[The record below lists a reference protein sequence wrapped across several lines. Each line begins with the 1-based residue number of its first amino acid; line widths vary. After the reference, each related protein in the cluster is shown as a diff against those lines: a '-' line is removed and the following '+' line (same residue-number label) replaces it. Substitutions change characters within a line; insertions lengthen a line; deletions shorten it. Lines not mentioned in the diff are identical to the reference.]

1 MVKVDVKGDF
11 RHLEGFLKEQKE
23 HKFME
28 RLDYYGQMGVE
39 ALKQATP
46 KRTGK
51 TADSWYYYIRKYDDS
66 GSWIINWCNSNVN
79 VTPHG
84 RANIALIIETGHAT
98 RNGAYIAGR
107 EYIKPAIEPIFNK
120 ITQEIVKGVKG

>member
-1 MVKVDVKGDF
+1 MVKIDVKGDF

-84 RANIALIIETGHAT
+84 GANIALIIETGHAT

-107 EYIKPAIEPIFNK
+107 EYIKPASEPIFNT

>member
-28 RLDYYGQMGVE
+28 RLEHYGQMGVE
-39 ALKQATP
+39 ALKRATP

-51 TADSWYYYIRKYDDS
+51 TADSWYYDIRRYKDS
-66 GSWIINWCNSNVN
+66 GSWVIYWCNSNVN
-79 VTPHG
+79 ITPNG

-98 RNGAYIAGR
+98 RGGAYVVGR
-107 EYIKPAIEPIFNK
+107 EYIKPAIEPVFNK